1 MEVSAA
7 LAASALL
14 AALAGL
20 QVAAA
25 LGARVGHL
33 VWGGQHRVLPT
44 VLRVGSAVSV
54 VAYALMAVLLLARA
68 DLVPPGPG
76 GWIDVATWVL
86 TGYLALGVV
95 LNGASRSRPER
106 ATMVPACLVLAACAG
121 LLAAS

>member
-54 VAYALMAVLLLARA
+54 VAYALMAVLLDRE
-68 DLVPPGPG
+68 
-76 GWIDVATWVL
+76 L
-86 TGYLALGVV
+86 TFGRRRGVV

>member
-68 DLVPPGPG
+68 DLV
-76 GWIDVATWVL
+76 
-86 TGYLALGVV
+86 
-95 LNGASRSRPER
+95 
-106 ATMVPACLVLAACAG
+106 
-121 LLAAS
+121 